1 MKKLIFLIFI
11 FSFVSCNFIKSKMGD
26 YYLSKAKKIANSEEV
41 SEKDIDSF
49 YDYMMKSLDYKTDI
63 KESVSM
69 VEEVTQAS
77 LKAGYVKAYENELKF
92 FKKYVERN
100 PKAWEV
106 YLNIINI
113 FSLKGDLYN
122 LNNLKEDFEKKA
134 LSDKN
139 FKLLS
144 FIVETNLLYWSEVYG
159 QLSLNN
165 SYDEMMDY
173 LSKYCSYFKDINN
186 VKNLNDE
193 SFFKDADSGL
203 YYYFSTTL
211 SDFLNKAKNVKR
223 NCDLY
228 SRINSDSN
236 FSKIVRYT
244 IDGNRYLS
252 KKEYSNAV
260 IYYKAAVSLNEE
272 FYDAKKNLI
281 EAEFQNKLSL
291 SLMKRD
297 KTDAE
302 NLVYDK
308 MSEIDDM
315 IRIKDGE
322 LSSLPFYYNDK
333 FVSQLYSLKAAMIMV
348 LIDENTPKNKK
359 ERLEN
364 SIKTSIENSLKYDPQ
379 NKMAKEILARLNQK

>member
-1 MKKLIFLIFI
+1 
-11 FSFVSCNFIKSKMGD
+11 
-26 YYLSKAKKIANSEEV
+26 
-41 SEKDIDSF
+41 
-49 YDYMMKSLDYKTDI
+49 
-63 KESVSM
+63 
-69 VEEVTQAS
+69 
-77 LKAGYVKAYENELKF
+77 
-92 FKKYVERN
+92 
-100 PKAWEV
+100 
-106 YLNIINI
+106 
-113 FSLKGDLYN
+113 
-122 LNNLKEDFEKKA
+122 
-134 LSDKN
+134 
-139 FKLLS
+139 
-144 FIVETNLLYWSEVYG
+144 
-159 QLSLNN
+159 
-165 SYDEMMDY
+165 
-173 LSKYCSYFKDINN
+173 
-186 VKNLNDE
+186 
-193 SFFKDADSGL
+193 
-203 YYYFSTTL
+203 
-211 SDFLNKAKNVKR
+211 
-223 NCDLY
+223 
-228 SRINSDSN
+228 
-236 FSKIVRYT
+236 VRYT